1 MLHPY
6 APRIELNR
14 TSDIPLHVQISQPIE
29 RAIIA
34 GELSA
39 GTAIENEISM
49 AHRLKVSRPTARRAM
64 QTLVEQGLLIRRRGK
79 GTIVAPKPR
88 HRLLKLTS
96 LNEELRV
103 RGQHPSTEI
112 LAYNM
117 VPATVKMAQQLD
129 CPLGTPVLE
138 LERLRYRDGE
148 PIALLYNWM
157 RADLAPSFADL
168 EQHGLYELIRQSG
181 MIIASTTQSVGAE
194 RPTRRQAKLLTIPLR
209 QPVLTINRT
218 AFNETGDIIEWGIHT
233 YRGDLY
239 RYESTVFSHGEH
251 A

>member
-14 TSDIPLHVQISQPIE
+14 TSDIPLHVQISEPIE

-34 GELSA
+34 GDLTA
-39 GTAIENEISM
+39 GTVIENEISM

-79 GTIVAPKPR
+79 GTVVAPKPR
-88 HRLLKLTS
+88 HRLLKLSS
-96 LNEELRV
+96 LNEELR
-103 RGQHPSTEI
+103 RQGQHPTTHI
-112 LAYNM
+112 LTYN
-117 VPATVKMAQQLD
+117 VIPATARMAQRLD
-129 CPLGTPVLE
+129 CVAGTPILE

-148 PIALLYNWM
+148 PIAVLYNWI
-157 RADLAPSFADL
+157 RADLAPSYGDL
-168 EQHGLYELIRQSG
+168 EQRGLYELLRESG
-181 MIIASTTQSVGAE
+181 TIIASTTQAVTAE
-194 RPTRRQAKLLTIPLR
+194 KPSRRHAKLLTIPTR

-218 AFNETGDIIEWGIHT
+218 AFDDRGDIIEWGIHT

-239 RYESTVFSHGEH
+239 TYESTVFAQGE
-251 A
+251 